1 LSHLQTMLTHAEGCM
16 VRYPKEIS
24 RFSAFGAEAAWRL
37 GRWDVVEEL
46 NAKQDDGK
54 SKLSFDCYLG
64 QVIPQ
69 SHKPLTRHFALSIT
83 TLIGLLIFSIAHR
96 GAEPNRQPRLSPP

>member
-1 LSHLQTMLTHAEGCM
+1 M

-64 QVIPQ
+64 QVMLQ
-69 SHKPLTRHFALSIT
+69 SHEPLTRHFSFSIT
-83 TLIGLLIFSIAHR
+83 TLVDLFMFSIAHHGSR
-96 GAEPNRQPRLSPP
+96 PN